1 MEASLSSC
9 SLDFGLDFV
18 CLQSTDLLCGTF
30 NLANTPANTV
40 ERKLSQVKVAVV
52 RTDNSDTAATVKLV
66 WCCHASTPGASA
78 AGLAVD
84 AAWDTH
90 CQFRCARPFCTP
102 CREQCPPL
110 HAPKEEE
117 TSSTVSNN
125 WLAYVFACA
134 SESWSQFS
142 RFMTNN

>member
-66 WCCHASTPGASA
+66 WCCYASTPGASA

-90 CQFRCARPFCTP
+90 CQFRCAPPFRT
-102 CREQCPPL
+102 QSSAL
-110 HAPKEEE
+110 HSMHLRKRKPHLQFP
-117 TSSTVSNN
+117 TIGLLMCLHVLLSPGHSSQGS
-125 WLAYVFACA
+125 
-134 SESWSQFS
+134 
-142 RFMTNN
+142 